1 MSSEPNLLRRRLLAA
16 ALATP
21 FALAASPVFAR
32 QTPANENRPR
42 DWRAVI
48 LDRDRYLNLAR
59 PQANEK
65 ATFCYYRK
73 GQGWDQRGY
82 SIACTLLRDVES
94 KRTVQMDPKLVDL
107 LYLIQA
113 YLRQNNLPYA
123 MQINS
128 GYRTAAFNASLEG
141 AAKNSMH
148 IQAKAA
154 DIRIPGLA
162 TEQIA
167 TLAKAIGVGGV
178 GIYPNKGKGFIH
190 VDIGII
196 RTWRGALLDREPDNW
211 LASYS
216 ELEIDQALAPLDA
229 PESGRIIYS

>member
-154 DIRIPGLA
+154 DIRISGLA
-162 TEQIA
+162 PDQIA
-167 TLAKAIGVGGV
+167 KLAKAIGVGGV
-178 GIYPNKGKGFIH
+178 GVYPSKNFIH

-196 RTWRGALLDREPDNW
+196 RTWRGALLDRDLDNW

-216 ELEIDQALAPLDA
+216 DLEIDQALAPLDA

>member
-1 MSSEPNLLRRRLLAA
+1 MSTEPNLLRRQLLAA
-16 ALATP
+16 AIASP
-21 FALAASPVFAR
+21 IAFAAAPVFAR
-32 QTPANENRPR
+32 QPTSNPGRPR

-48 LDRDRYLNLAR
+48 LDRDRYLYLER

-94 KRTVQMDPKLVDL
+94 KRTVQIDPKLVDL
-107 LYLIQA
+107 LFLMQA
-113 YLRQNNLPYA
+113 WLRQNNLPYA
-123 MQINS
+123 MLINS

-162 TEQIA
+162 TDQIA
-167 TLAKAIGVGGV
+167 KLAKAIGVGGV
-178 GIYPNKGKGFIH
+178 GVYPSKGFIH
-190 VDIGII
+190 VDIGTI
-196 RTWRGALLDREPDNW
+196 RTWRVAMLEPEPDNW
-211 LASYS
+211 LAAYTDT
-216 ELEIDQALAPLDA
+216 EIDQALSPLDA
-229 PESGRIIYS
+229 PESGRIIYA